1 MGLEKNCEK
10 NRLKVFAKITEL
22 LLKMNEIIDPYGVKF
37 GAREEYSIEYL
48 EEILSKFA
56 ELAGLDLQKTV
67 RGRGHHKTAEQRLY
81 ERLFEYL
88 ERLKKYAEH
97 IKICG
102 EDCGSYSKTDRNI
115 YANEARSY
123 GKQPASA
130 CL

>member
-1 MGLEKNCEK
+1 
-10 NRLKVFAKITEL
+10 
-22 LLKMNEIIDPYGVKF
+22 MNEIIDPYGVKF

-88 ERLKKYAEH
+88 ERLKSTQSTSKYVE
-97 IKICG
+97 
-102 EDCGSYSKTDRNI
+102 KTVAAI
-115 YANEARSY
+115 PKPITTQHLCE
-123 GKQPASA
+123 
-130 CL
+130 